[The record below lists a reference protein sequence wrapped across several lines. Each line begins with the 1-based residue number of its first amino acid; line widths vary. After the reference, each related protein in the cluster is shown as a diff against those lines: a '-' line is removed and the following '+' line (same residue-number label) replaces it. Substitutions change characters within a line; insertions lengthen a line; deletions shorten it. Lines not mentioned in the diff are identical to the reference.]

1 MNNSKSIRSRLM
13 ALQPGGC
20 LRFQGVKENTLR
32 NTACI
37 IGSLSGKR
45 FKVSKKDDV
54 FSVYR
59 YE

>member
-1 MNNSKSIRSRLM
+1 MVKAKSIRSRLL

-20 LRFQGVKENTLR
+20 LRFIDAKENTIR

-37 IGSLSGKR
+37 IGSLSGRK
-45 FKVSKKDDV
+45 FKVNKKAEYIA
-54 FSVYR
+54 VYR